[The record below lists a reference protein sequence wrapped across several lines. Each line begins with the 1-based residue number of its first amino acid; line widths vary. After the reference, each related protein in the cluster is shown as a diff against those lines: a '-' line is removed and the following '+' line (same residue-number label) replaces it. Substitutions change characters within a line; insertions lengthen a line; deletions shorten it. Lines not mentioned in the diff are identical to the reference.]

1 MVFFLISLLFL
12 GISLHIK
19 KNINKDIN
27 YYMLLSWTVILFVD
41 FVFFLITKETNMNFK
56 GMLICCMLSILT
68 VIFSKK
74 NKGYKIEKTYVNSYL
89 FFFICFFFLIASIVM
104 IKKYIN
110 LFVMFNGNGTDILLN
125 KELLL
130 ESGFVSYSFMLG
142 ISISLLIPYININGF
157 LKNIITII
165 VLLAYMIYPKRSYFI
180 ITIFILI
187 LNKYY
192 SNYEKIHN
200 EVRKV
205 NKKNILLIVIIGMI
219 GFHYTQVIFNKSIY
233 NNEYMNTVGKYTE
246 IQTIFLDT
254 AIYTNGNISNSDK
267 YIDYSKENTEKP
279 ILNNT
284 LHAFYSFTKNFG
296 FPKKSI
302 DIDNVFIKT
311 GDFSTN
317 TINMFAYYYADLNFF
332 FMIFSQCFII
342 GIFNIFS
349 NRKSTFT
356 QIMYPL
362 ILYIAVMSFRENNFM
377 FIYFYITCFVEY
389 ISSIK
394 FKLTNI
400 KTYRR

>member
-1 MVFFLISLLFL
+1 MFFFLISLLFL
-12 GISLHIK
+12 GIALYIK

-27 YYMLLSWTVILFVD
+27 YYMLLSWAVVLFVD
-41 FVFFLITKETNMNFK
+41 FIFFLITKETNMSFK
-56 GMLICCMLSILT
+56 GMLICCMLSVLT
-68 VIFSKK
+68 VMFSKK
-74 NKGYKIEKTYVNSYL
+74 NKGYKIEKIYVNNYV
-89 FFFICFFFLIASIVM
+89 FFLICFFFLVSSVSM
-104 IKKYIN
+104 IKKYIH
-110 LFVMFNGNGTDILLN
+110 LFIMFNGNGTNILLN
-125 KELLL
+125 KEFLLD
-130 ESGFVSYSFMLG
+130 SGFVNYSFMLG
-142 ISISLLIPYININGF
+142 ISISLLIPYVRINGF
-157 LKNIITII
+157 LKKLITII
-165 VLLAYMIYPKRSYFI
+165 ILLVYIIYPKRSYFI

-192 SNYEKIHN
+192 SNYEKLHN
-200 EVRKV
+200 EIRKV

-219 GFHYTQVIFNKSIY
+219 GFHYTQVMFNKSIY

-302 DIDNVFIKT
+302 DIDNIFIKT

-317 TINMFAYYYADLNFF
+317 TINMFAYYYADLGFF
-332 FMIFSQCFII
+332 FMAFAQCFII
-342 GIFNIFS
+342 AIFNMFS
-349 NRKSTFT
+349 KRKSAFT

-362 ILYIAVMSFRENNFM
+362 ILYTAVFSFRENNFM
-377 FIYFYITCFVEY
+377 FIYFYITCFIVY
-389 ISSIK
+389 ISLIK
-394 FKLTNI
+394 FKLM
-400 KTYRR
+400 K